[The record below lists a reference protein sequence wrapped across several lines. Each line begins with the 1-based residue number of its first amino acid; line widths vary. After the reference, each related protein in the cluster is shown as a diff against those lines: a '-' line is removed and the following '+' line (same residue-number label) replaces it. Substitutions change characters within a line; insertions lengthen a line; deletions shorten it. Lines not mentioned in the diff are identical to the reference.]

1 MIRTALG
8 GPFAAMTNLAQF
20 IVYKLV
26 PSQSRPGK
34 CDKLPCDFRSGRVV
48 SAHDPA
54 FWTDAQT
61 ALAAAT
67 NFGQGFGLAFVFT
80 EADPFWFLDLDGC
93 LLADGSD
100 WSPMAKQLCGAFAGA
115 AIEVSQSGRGLHIFG
130 TGRPPLHGCKN
141 IPLNLEFYSAGRF
154 VALTGFNAC
163 GDAAFDASHLL
174 PSLCSQYFPPDAQ
187 QALEQGWTTEAR
199 SEWRGPTDDDELIR
213 RALRSQST
221 ASAFGGRASFADLWT
236 ANIDALSRCYP
247 DPVRAY
253 DASSADAALAQ
264 HLSFWTGANCER
276 IDRLM
281 RQSAL
286 ARDKW
291 DRHSDPYLERTILGA
306 VARQFE
312 VLTDKAPEPVAGAP
326 DSPAPSAT
334 NEPPKPTLVTG
345 SCFANNEEQLRL
357 FAGCVYIQDLH
368 RVLVPGGVM
377 LKPEQFKVAYGGYT
391 FTMDT
396 ANEKTTRDAWE
407 AFTQSQAYRCPRA
420 NAPCFRPDEQPGAL
434 IHRGGQVFVNT
445 YWPVDVPRK
454 VGDPTPFLVHLAKV
468 LPDERDRLILLC
480 YMAACVQY
488 KGVKFQWAPL
498 LQGVEGNGKT
508 LFTRCV
514 AEAVGRRYVH
524 WPKASKLA
532 AQFNSWMLGK
542 VFYGV
547 EDIYIPDSRAEVF
560 EELKPMITGG
570 DGLEIEGKGVDQISA
585 DVCGNFMLNSNHKD
599 AVRKT
604 QNDRRI
610 SILFCAQQQAEDLT
624 RDGMSGDYFPR
635 LYDWLKGDGYA
646 IVSELLHSFPI
657 PDEYNPATSCQRAP
671 VTTST
676 ALAIAASTGGV
687 EQEVNEAIAQGLPGF
702 CGGWISSIQLD
713 RMLERLGVARRVTH
727 SKRKEMLE
735 ALGYAY
741 HPALVEGRVNNLVLP
756 DGGKPRLFV
765 HKDSQ
770 ARNIQGAAEAAKAYE
785 QANNHNRVPFPLAPV
800 HA

>member
-1 MIRTALG
+1 MVKYR
-8 GPFAAMTNLAQF
+8 QF

-34 CDKLPCDFRSGRVV
+34 TDKFPCDFRDGRVV

-54 FWTDAQT
+54 YWTDAWT

-67 NFGQGFGLAFVFT
+67 NFGASFGLAFVFT
-80 EADPFWFLDLDGC
+80 EADDLWFIDVDNC
-93 LLADGSD
+93 LQADNT
-100 WSPMAKQLCGAFAGA
+100 WSPIAITLCEMFRGC
-115 AIEVSQSGRGLHIFG
+115 AIEISQSLRGLHIFG
-130 TGRPPLHGCKN
+130 SGRAPAHGTKN
-141 IPLNLEFYSAGRF
+141 IPMGLEFYTKLRF
-154 VALTGFNAC
+154 VALTGIGAV
-163 GDAAFDASHLL
+163 GDAALDCSAIL
-174 PSLCSQYFPPDAQ
+174 PALVAQYFPPDAGGGLAQ
-187 QALEQGWTTEAR
+187 EWTTEAR

-221 ASAFGGRASFADLWT
+221 AAAFGGRASFADLWT
-236 ANIDALSRCYP
+236 ANLEALTRCYP

-264 HLSFWTGANCER
+264 HLAFWTGKDCER
-276 IDRLM
+276 IKRLM
-281 RQSAL
+281 EKSAL
-286 ARDKW
+286 VRDKW
-291 DRHSDPYLERTILGA
+291 DREDYLPRTILGA
-306 VARQFE
+306 VGRQFE

-345 SCFANNEEQLRL
+345 STFANNEEQLRL

-454 VGDPTPFLVHLAKV
+454 VGDAAPFLDHLRRV

-480 YMAACVQY
+480 YMAACVQH

-547 EDIYIPDSRAEVF
+547 EDIYVPDQKREII

-570 DGLEIEGKGVDQISA
+570 DGLEIEGKGVDPISA
-585 DVCGNFMLNSNHKD
+585 DVCGNFMFNSNHQD

-604 QNDRRI
+604 KNDRRFC
-610 SILFCAQQQAEDLT
+610 ILFCAQQQAEDLT
-624 RDGMSGDYFPR
+624 RDSMHGDYFPK

-646 IVSELLHSFPI
+646 IVSDLLHTFPI
-657 PDEYNPATSCQRAP
+657 PNEYNPATSCQRAP

-676 ALAIAASTGGV
+676 AAAISASTGGV

-735 ALGYAY
+735 VLGYSY

-756 DGGKPRLFV
+756 DGGKPRLFI

-770 ARNIQGAAEAAKAYE
+770 ARAIVGAAEAAKAYE

-800 HA
+800 HL

>member
-1 MIRTALG
+1 MRELPPAL
-8 GPFAAMTNLAQF
+8 AAMGAYRQF
-20 IVYKLV
+20 IVYV
-26 PSQSRPGK
+26 AQPSRSRPGK
-34 CDKLPCDFRSGRVV
+34 TDKFPADFRSGRVAN
-48 SAHDPA
+48 AHDA
-54 FWTDAQT
+54 AIWTDHATAIASAAQ
-61 ALAAAT
+61 
-67 NFGQGFGLAFVFT
+67 FGGAYGVGFVFT

-93 LLADGSD
+93 LLPDGSD
-100 WSPMAKQLCGAFAGA
+100 WSPLAKSLCGAFGGA

-141 IPLNLEFYSAGRF
+141 EAYGLEFYHAGRF
-154 VALTGFNAC
+154 VALTGTSASGNA
-163 GDAAFDASHLL
+163 AADFTHLL
-174 PSLCSQYFPPDAQ
+174 PSLVANYFPPDAVQ
-187 QALEQGWTTEAR
+187 SLEQGWTEGPCA
-199 SEWRGPTDDDELIR
+199 EWRGPADDDELIR

-221 ASAFGGRASFADLWT
+221 AAAFGGRASFADLWT
-236 ANIDALSRCYP
+236 ANLEALTRCYP

-264 HLSFWTGANCER
+264 HLAFWTGKDCER
-276 IDRLM
+276 IERLM
-281 RQSAL
+281 EKSAL
-286 ARDKW
+286 VRDKW
-291 DRHSDPYLERTILGA
+291 EREDYLPRTILGA
-306 VARQFE
+306 VGRQFE

-326 DSPAPSAT
+326 DSPPPSAT

-345 SCFANNEEQLRL
+345 STFANNEEQLRL
-357 FAGCVYIQDLH
+357 FAGCVYIRDLH
-368 RVLVPGGVM
+368 RVLVPGGNM

-420 NAPCFRPDEQPGAL
+420 DSTCFRPDEAPGAL
-434 IHRGGQVFVNT
+434 ISRGGQVFVNT

-454 VGDPTPFLVHLAKV
+454 VGDAAPFLDHLRRV

-480 YMAACVQY
+480 YMAACVQH

-610 SILFCAQQQAEDLT
+610 CILFCAQQQAEDLT
-624 RDGMSGDYFPR
+624 RDGMHGEYFPR
-635 LYDWLKGDGYA
+635 LYDWLRDDGYT
-646 IVSELLHSFPI
+646 IVSELLHTFPI
-657 PDEYNPATSCQRAP
+657 PDEYNPATKCQRAP

-713 RMLERLGVARRVTH
+713 RLLEKLGVARRVTH

-735 ALGYAY
+735 ALGYSY
-741 HPALVEGRVNNLVLP
+741 HPALMEGRVNNLVLP

-770 ARNIQGAAEAAKAYE
+770 ARVIQGAAEAAKAYE
-785 QANNHNRVPFPLAPV
+785 QANNHNRVPFPLAPA

>member
-1 MIRTALG
+1 MIRTALS

-130 TGRPPLHGCKN
+130 TGRPPPHGCKN
-141 IPLNLEFYSAGRF
+141 LEYGLEFYHSGRF
-154 VALTGFNAC
+154 VALTGTSAAGNAATDC
-163 GDAAFDASHLL
+163 SAIL
-174 PSLCSQYFPPDAQ
+174 PALVANYFPPDAVQ
-187 QALEQGWTTEAR
+187 SLEQGWTEGPA

-221 ASAFGGRASFADLWT
+221 AAAFGGRASFADLWT
-236 ANIDALSRCYP
+236 ANLDALTRCYP

-253 DASSADAALAQ
+253 DSSSADAALAQ
-264 HLSFWTGANCER
+264 HLAFWTGKDCER
-276 IDRLM
+276 IKRLM
-281 RQSAL
+281 ERSAL
-286 ARDKW
+286 VRDKYERE
-291 DRHSDPYLERTILGA
+291 DYLPRTILGA
-306 VARQFE
+306 VGRQFE
-312 VLTDKAPEPVAGAP
+312 VLTDKAPEPVAGTP
-326 DSPAPSAT
+326 EGPAPSAST
-334 NEPPKPTLVTG
+334 EPPRPALVTG
-345 SCFANNEEQLRL
+345 ATFIGNDMQLDM
-357 FAGCVYIQDLH
+357 FAGCVYVQDLH
-368 RVLVPGGVM
+368 RVLVPGGNM

-420 NAPCFRPDEQPGAL
+420 DSPCFRPDQPPGA
-434 IHRGGQVFVNT
+434 IIQRGGQTFVNT
-445 YWPVDVPRK
+445 YWPVEVPRLA
-454 VGDPTPFLVHLAKV
+454 GDGTPFLAHLAKV
-468 LPDERDRLILLC
+468 LPDDRDRFILLC
-480 YMAACVQY
+480 YMAACVQH

-547 EDIYIPDSRAEVF
+547 EDIYLPDSRAEVF

-610 SILFCAQQQAEDLT
+610 CILFCAQQQAEDLK
-624 RDGMSGDYFPR
+624 RDGMDGEYFPK
-635 LYDWLKGDGYA
+635 LYDWLRADGYA
-646 IVSELLHSFPI
+646 IVSDLLHTFPI
-657 PDEYNPATSCQRAP
+657 PDEYNPATHCQRAP

-676 ALAIAASTGGV
+676 AAAISASTGGV
-687 EQEVNEAIAQGLPGF
+687 EQEVHEAIAQGLPGF

-713 RMLERLGVARRVTH
+713 RLLERLGVARRVTH
-727 SKRKEMLE
+727 SKRKEMLD

-770 ARNIQGAAEAAKAYE
+770 ARAIQGAAEAAKAYE
-785 QANNHNRVPFPLAPV
+785 HANNHSRVPFPLAPV

>member
-1 MIRTALG
+1 MAQYR
-8 GPFAAMTNLAQF
+8 QF
-20 IVYKLV
+20 IVYRLIA
-26 PSQSRPGK
+26 SQSRPGK
-34 CDKLPCDFRSGRVV
+34 WDKLPCDFRTGRVV

-54 FWTDAQT
+54 YWTDSMT
-61 ALAAAT
+61 AHAAAV
-67 NFGQGFGLAFVFT
+67 NFGQGFGIGFVFT
-80 EADPFWFLDLDGC
+80 EADPFWALDVDACLVDGQ
-93 LLADGSD
+93 
-100 WSPMAKQLCGAFAGA
+100 WSPIANQLCQLMSGA
-115 AIEVSQSGRGLHIFG
+115 AIEVSPSGTGLHLFG
-130 TGRPPLHGCKN
+130 SGRPPAHGCKN
-141 IPLNLEFYSAGRF
+141 ESLHLEFYHSGRF
-154 VALTGFNAC
+154 MTLTGAGAT
-163 GDAAFDASHLL
+163 GDAGVDFTRLL
-174 PSLCSQYFPPDAQ
+174 PSLVAQYFPPDTNGGIAQ
-187 QALEQGWTTEAR
+187 EWTTEAR
-199 SEWRGPTDDDELIR
+199 SEWRGPTSDDELIK

-264 HLSFWTGANCER
+264 HLAFWTGANCER

-291 DRHSDPYLERTILGA
+291 DRLSDPYIERTILGA
-306 VARQFE
+306 VGRQFE
-312 VLTDKAPEPVAGAP
+312 VLTDKALEPVAGAP
-326 DSPAPSAT
+326 ESPAPSAST
-334 NEPPKPTLVTG
+334 EPPRPTMVTG
-345 SCFANNEEQLRL
+345 ASFVNNDMQLTL
-357 FAGCVYIQDLH
+357 FAGCVYVQDLH

-377 LKPEQFKVAYGGYT
+377 LKPEQFKVHFGGYT
-391 FTMDT
+391 FTMDA
-396 ANEKTTRDAWE
+396 ANEKTTKDAWE

-420 NAPCFRPDEQPGAL
+420 NAPCFRPDMPPGAL
-434 IHRGGQVFVNT
+434 VQRGGQTFVNT

-454 VGDPTPFLVHLAKV
+454 AGDGSPFLAHLAKV
-468 LPDERDRLILLC
+468 LPDERDRFILLC
-480 YMAACVQY
+480 YMAACVQH

-532 AQFNSWMLGK
+532 AQFNSWMIGK
-542 VFYGV
+542 LFYGV
-547 EDIYIPDSRAEVF
+547 EDIYVPDQKREII

-585 DVCGNFMLNSNHKD
+585 DVCGNFMFNSNHQD

-604 QNDRRI
+604 KNDRRFCL
-610 SILFCAQQQAEDLT
+610 LFSAQQQAEDLK
-624 RDGMSGDYFPR
+624 RDGMDGDYFPR
-635 LYDWLKGDGYA
+635 LYDWLRADGYA
-646 IVSELLHSFPI
+646 IVSDLLHTFPI
-657 PDEYNPATSCQRAP
+657 PDEYNPATHCQRAP

-676 ALAIAASTGGV
+676 AAAISASTGGV
-687 EQEVNEAIAQGLPGF
+687 EQELQEAIAQGLPGF

-713 RMLERLGVARRVTH
+713 RLLERLGVARRVTH
-727 SKRKEMLE
+727 SKRKEMLND
-735 ALGYAY
+735 LGYTY

-765 HKDSQ
+765 KTDSQ
-770 ARNIQGAAEAAKAYE
+770 ARAIQGAAEAAKAYE
-785 QANNHNRVPFPLAPV
+785 QANNHNRVPFPLAPA

>member
-1 MIRTALG
+1 MRELPAAL
-8 GPFAAMTNLAQF
+8 AAMGAYRQF
-20 IVYKLV
+20 IVYV
-26 PSQSRPGK
+26 TQPSRSRPGK
-34 CDKLPCDFRSGRVV
+34 QDKYPCDFRSGRVV
-48 SAHDPA
+48 SAHDPQ
-54 FWTDAQT
+54 FWTDHAT
-61 ALAAAT
+61 AIAAAAQ
-67 NFGQGFGLAFVFT
+67 FGGAYGVGFVFT

-93 LLADGSD
+93 LLPDGSD

-115 AIEVSQSGRGLHIFG
+115 AIEISQSLRGLHIFG
-130 TGRPPLHGCKN
+130 TGRPPPHGCKN

-187 QALEQGWTTEAR
+187 QALEQGWTEGPAA
-199 SEWRGPTDDDELIR
+199 EWRGPADDDELIR

-221 ASAFGGRASFADLWT
+221 AAAFGGRASFADLWT
-236 ANIDALSRCYP
+236 ANLDALTRCYP

-253 DASSADAALAQ
+253 DSSSADAALAQ
-264 HLSFWTGANCER
+264 HLAFWTGKDCER

-306 VARQFE
+306 VGRQFE
-312 VLTDKAPEPVAGAP
+312 VLTDKAPEPVAGTP
-326 DSPAPSAT
+326 DSPAPT
-334 NEPPKPTLVTG
+334 VLTTPPKPTMVTG
-345 SCFANNEEQLRL
+345 STFVNNDLQLEM
-357 FAGCVYIQDLH
+357 FAGCVYIRDLH
-368 RVLVPGGVM
+368 RVLVPGGNM

-420 NAPCFRPDEQPGAL
+420 DSPCFRPDQPPGA
-434 IHRGGQVFVNT
+434 IIQRGGQTFVNT
-445 YWPVDVPRK
+445 YWPVEVPRLA
-454 VGDPTPFLVHLAKV
+454 GDGTPFLDHLRRV

-480 YMAACVQY
+480 YMAACVQH

-547 EDIYIPDSRAEVF
+547 EDIYLPDSRAEVF

-610 SILFCAQQQAEDLT
+610 CILFCAQQQAEDLK
-624 RDGMSGDYFPR
+624 RDGMDGEYFPK
-635 LYDWLKGDGYA
+635 LYDWLRADGYA
-646 IVSELLHSFPI
+646 IVSDLLHTFPI
-657 PDEYNPATSCQRAP
+657 PDEYNPATKCQRAP

-676 ALAIAASTGGV
+676 SLAIAASTGGV
-687 EQEVNEAIAQGLPGF
+687 EQEVHEAIAQGLPGF

-713 RMLERLGVARRVTH
+713 RLLERLGVARRVTH

-770 ARNIQGAAEAAKAYE
+770 ARAIQGAAEAAKAYE
-785 QANNHNRVPFPLAPV
+785 QANNHSRVPFPLAPV